1 MAHSTLRQA
10 IQMWQQR
17 LDLTG
22 MGLVETTLEHGHRV
36 RGCTIDATLAH
47 LARRTPSQFTVELSY
62 PWGNA
67 DGDAG
72 ALLGFF
78 PDACTSGQESSDSW
92 PQVDAA

>member
-1 MAHSTLRQA
+1 VAHSTLRQA

-22 MGLVETTLEHGHRV
+22 LGLVETTLEAGRAT

-47 LARRTPSQFTVELSY
+47 LARRSPKQFAVELAY
-62 PWGNA
+62 PWGNE

-78 PDACTSGQESSDSW
+78 PEACAAGHEASESW
-92 PQVDAA
+92 PCADAA

>member
-1 MAHSTLRQA
+1 MANSTLRNA

-22 MGLVETTLEHGHRV
+22 MALVETTLTTGHRDS
-36 RGCTIDATLAH
+36 GCSIDATLAH

-72 ALLGFF
+72 ALLGLF
-78 PDACTSGQESSDSW
+78 PDACTAGNEPNESW
-92 PQVDAA
+92 PQADAA